1 MKTKNR
7 VISGLII
14 SAILASG
21 LFAVNGEI
29 DRKDEKRK
37 GEPSCMM
44 EKEKFHKGERGQR
57 GESHIFGIFKELN
70 LTSEQQTKIEQIVA
84 DVRKNEITPDVAFTK
99 DSFDKNKFISMM
111 NDRRDNMI
119 KSQAEIMEKSY
130 AILTAKQKEQLKVL
144 MDLRKERMEN
154 NKAFSK
160 AL

>member
-29 DRKDEKRK
+29 DKKDGKRK

-44 EKEKFHKGERGQR
+44 EKEKFHKGEKGQR

>member
-29 DRKDEKRK
+29 DKKDEKRK
-37 GEPSCMM
+37 GESSCMM
-44 EKEKFHKGERGQR
+44 EKEKFHKGEKGQR

>member
-1 MKTKNR
+1 LK
-7 VISGLII
+7 
-14 SAILASG
+14 
-21 LFAVNGEI
+21 
-29 DRKDEKRK
+29 
-37 GEPSCMM
+37 
-44 EKEKFHKGERGQR
+44 KEKFHKGERGQR